1 MDLGVIFL
9 TGLTIGGL
17 TCLAVQGGLLASII
31 ASRQEDKAP
40 TFRTTV
46 GPTVAF
52 LIAKFISYTVLGFV
66 LGAFGGAINI
76 SDRVQTYMQLAA
88 GIYMILVA
96 FNLLNLHP
104 IFRYVIP
111 TVPRF
116 LAKLIRKE
124 SRSQTWFA
132 PAVLGAL
139 TIFIPCGTTIAMEAL
154 AISTASALSGALI
167 MASFTLG
174 TIPLFLGIGV
184 LTSFLGNTFKTI
196 FLNIAAVLV
205 IYLGLTSAYGALVAL
220 GVANYTGPTSSST
233 SDVKTNQNPVIEITS
248 RGYSPN
254 YLRVKKGQAVTLKL
268 INVNAYSCAT
278 AFRIPSLNIARNL
291 LTNDTATITFTPKE
305 TGKIPFSC
313 SMGMYT
319 GIIEVI

>member
-1 MDLGVIFL
+1 MNLGVVFL

-31 ASRQEDKAP
+31 ASRREEQSP
-40 TFRTTV
+40 SPLSTI

-52 LIAKFISYTVLGFV
+52 LVAKLASYTILGFI

-111 TVPRF
+111 TIPKF
-116 LAKLIRKE
+116 LARMLRKE
-124 SRSQTWFA
+124 SHSTNWFA
-132 PAVLGAL
+132 PAMLGAL

-154 AISTASALSGALI
+154 AISTANALSGALI

-220 GVANYTGPTSSST
+220 GVANYTGPATTSST
-233 SDVKTNQNPVIEITS
+233 EVKVDQNPVIEITS

-254 YLRVKKGQAVTLKL
+254 YLRVRKGKPVTIKLK
-268 INVNAYSCAT
+268 NVNAYSCAT

-291 LTNDTATITFTPKE
+291 LTNDTATITFTPQK

-319 GIIEVI
+319 GVIEVI